1 MKKVLVADSLPQGM
15 QEELASMIHAME
27 KKYGKAAVTVGMHV
41 ENLSTLVTMI
51 ASDDL
56 EDRAGAVKA
65 ASRICNEVIC
75 SLGMALDANP
85 EHVFAVA
92 EALQEQ
98 TRHLN
103 AELLGEQPHA
113 AAVTAEADAAI
124 ARARVIH

>member
-27 KKYGKAAVTVGMHV
+27 KKYGKAAVTVV
-41 ENLSTLVTMI
+41 ENLGTLVTML
-51 ASDDL
+51 ASNDL